1 MMPFSGPFRSA
12 KMDGIMSE
20 LREYLGAEALE
31 QLAALFSEAVGR
43 PVCIL
48 SADGS
53 LLAGRAGE
61 RGGDWP
67 VRGVRIVAAGRHIG
81 SIVLDGRGGPPSP
94 EALRLVGLM
103 RDMLTRLC
111 EQARELRERV
121 EELAAMYRL
130 TEVFTGRTSL
140 EEVHRL
146 AAETMVKVTG
156 TDACSIRV
164 FNEDRT
170 ELLCVAAYG
179 LSQEYMNKGAIL
191 LADSQIDQEVVS
203 TGRCVYIADERADE
217 RVLYQAEARR
227 EGIVSALCA
236 PMVYKGRVE
245 GVIRVYTRR
254 RHEFDWFETSLIR
267 GVAAQAAAAIVNARL
282 YAEALSAERIRR
294 QLRLAGE
301 VQRRMIPTE
310 PPRIEGVDLAAI
322 YVPCFELGG
331 DFYDFIELP
340 DDNYGLCVADV
351 VGKGVRASLLMASA
365 RSSLR
370 AHADH
375 MFAISD
381 VLAAVNADMWRQS
394 DESDFLT
401 MFYGVLDVKHRRLT
415 YCNAGHEPPLLIRDG
430 RVRTLE
436 SSGGVIGMV
445 PEMHYAHEVVEL
457 RAGDVLVMYTDGLPE
472 AINFREEAF
481 GRERV
486 RAAAAAA
493 AQRGDSAEGIGK
505 HLLWE
510 MRRFAG
516 LQRRFDDL
524 TLVVV
529 RFQ

>member
-1 MMPFSGPFRSA
+1 MP
-12 KMDGIMSE
+12 D
-20 LREYLGAEALE
+20 LREYLGSETLE
-31 QLAALFSEAVGR
+31 QLTGLFSEAVGS
-43 PVCIL
+43 PVRII
-48 SADGS
+48 SADEAP
-53 LLAGRAGE
+53 LAGAASATRLAGQM
-61 RGGDWP
+61 
-67 VRGVRIVAAGRHIG
+67 RIVVAGRHVG
-81 SIVLDGRGGPPSP
+81 SIALDGSAGPPTP
-94 EALRLVGLM
+94 EGLRLLGLM

-111 EQARELRERV
+111 EQAHQLRERV

-130 TEVFTGRTSL
+130 TEVFTGRRSL

-156 TDACSIRV
+156 ADACSIRV
-164 FNEDRT
+164 FNDDRT
-170 ELLCVAAYG
+170 ELLCVAACG
-179 LSQEYMNKGAIL
+179 LSRQYMDKGSIL
-191 LADSQIDQEVVS
+191 LADSQIDQQVVA
-203 TGRCVYIADERADE
+203 TGQCVYIADERTDE

-236 PMVYKGRVE
+236 PMAYKGRVE
-245 GVIRVYTRR
+245 GVVRVYTRR

-267 GVAAQAAAAIVNARL
+267 GVASQAAAAIVNARL

-294 QLRLAGE
+294 HLRLAGE
-301 VQRRMIPTE
+301 VQRRMIPAR
-310 PPRIEGVDLAAI
+310 PPHIEGVDVAAV

-340 DDNYGLCVADV
+340 ADNWGLCVADV

-370 AHADH
+370 AHAFH
-375 MFAISD
+375 MFALSD
-381 VLAAVNADMWRQS
+381 VLSAVNVDMWCQS

-401 MFYGVLDVKHRRLT
+401 MFYGVLDVRDRRLT
-415 YCNAGHEPPLLIRDG
+415 YCNAGHEPPLL
-430 RVRTLE
+430 VRGGQVRALG
-436 SSGGVIGMV
+436 SSGGVIGMD
-445 PEMHYAHEVVEL
+445 PHMQYGHEVLEL
-457 RAGDVLVMYTDGLPE
+457 RSGDALLMYTDGLPE
-472 AINFREEAF
+472 AINFDDEAF

-486 RAAAAAA
+486 RSAALSAVR
-493 AQRGDSAEGIGK
+493 RGETAEGIGK
-505 HLLWE
+505 HVLWE